1 MFSTLR
7 LKLAIYKNRLLRF
20 RGPALRDQCA
30 KLIMHTC
37 SLQLERS
44 EVREL
49 APTLGAAGPMLL
61 SGGAITTVTYSVFDP
76 EADKVDPAIK
86 NEPWRAFSKVI
97 MRLSIEKDPEFE
109 VKLLKR
115 SPKELPDPTKV
126 LVVDEWVEIE
136 PRTCHKAPGLALV
149 KHLSQYFPLIPRP
162 HQGPTIA
169 PGVTS

>member
-7 LKLAIYKNRLLRF
+7 LKLAIIRNRLLR
-20 RGPALRDQCA
+20 RNGPALRDQCA

-86 NEPWRAFSKVI
+86 NEPWRAFSKVT
-97 MRLSIEKDPEFE
+97 MRLTVENDPAFE
-109 VKLLKR
+109 VRIDDK
-115 SPKELPDPTKV
+115 DV
-126 LVVDEWVEIE
+126 A
-136 PRTCHKAPGLALV
+136 PRACHKAPGLALI

-169 PGVTS
+169 PGVAS

>member
-7 LKLAIYKNRLLRF
+7 LKLAIIRNRILRF

-44 EVREL
+44 EAREL
-49 APTLGAAGPMLL
+49 APTPGASGPMLL

-86 NEPWRAFSKVI
+86 NEPWRAFSKVT
-97 MRLSIEKDPEFE
+97 MRLTVENDPTFE
-109 VKLLKR
+109 VR
-115 SPKELPDPTKV
+115 IDDKEV
-126 LVVDEWVEIE
+126 E